1 MKPKSNL
8 SAIGGWNSF
17 FFCVGMYFVAL
28 FFSIFVCSSI
38 FYVVNSNKAEKG
50 IVSDIE
56 IIDIKNIQA
65 AYERMVKGDVRY
77 RFVIDM
83 ATL

>member
-1 MKPKSNL
+1 MKPKSTL

-38 FYVVNSNKAEKG
+38 FYVVNSNKSVKSNLVEKST
-50 IVSDIE
+50 VKTELVAS
-56 IIDIKNIQA
+56 IK
-65 AYERMVKGDVRY
+65 
-77 RFVIDM
+77 
-83 ATL
+83 